1 MLFEFSK
8 ADVER
13 VYDEV
18 ERRLEMLAAEFS
30 TDELMET
37 KKDMMQGV
45 YSSLMVLAKN
55 WPEVRLMTDQIE
67 EERWGEANV

>member
-18 ERRLEMLAAEFS
+18 ERRCGMLAREFS
-30 TDELMET
+30 ADELMET

-55 WPEVRLMTDQIE
+55 WPEVRVMTDQIE